1 MIIDVALLN
10 ALYSVR
16 IFGKQTIAKH
26 IAKRLNVTVRTALRR
41 INRLENEKGLKFSI
55 EYSLRALKLKRVA
68 IFMTSSIA
76 DTALYDV
83 MRLKDV
89 VPFIRSI
96 MTLLPLGLGMVY
108 HLPEDVPIESL
119 KVPSDAHIVIYQEF
133 FRNMTDLNIYP
144 LRSLYDARLASSDV
158 VLHKLRE
165 RILNLFRNSTEC
177 NIANKAYLDE
187 FQNFSSLKFDW
198 IDLMI
203 IKELEKDPFIGLESL
218 SKKLNMPMSR
228 VRRHLSKHVSRI
240 NRGIRIRK
248 MPFDRLSDVVKL
260 IMVFKLNDTIIAH
273 RFINELIRCPL
284 IIVCGLNVETSE
296 VLVQAIPSVVDVRR
310 VVRFFSDLSNEL
322 GFDFRNFFIAVSS
335 RSYTVPFIRDKEY
348 TPAVGWRFKERSS

>member
-16 IFGKQTIAKH
+16 VFGKQTIAKH

-41 INRLENEKGLKFSI
+41 INRLENEEGLKFSI

-68 IFMTSSIA
+68 IFTTGMT
-76 DTALYDV
+76 DTSLYDIIK
-83 MRLKDV
+83 LKNV

-96 MTLLPLGLGMVY
+96 MTLLPLGLGLVY
-108 HLPEDVPIESL
+108 HLPKDVPIDSL
-119 KVPSDAHIVIYQEF
+119 EIPSDAQVIEYQEF

-144 LRSLYDARLASSDV
+144 LRALYDARLASSDEI
-158 VLHKLRE
+158 LNKLRK
-165 RILNLFRNSTEC
+165 RLINLFQNEIMQHEKGI
-177 NIANKAYLDE
+177 NMDIEHE
-187 FQNFSSLKFDW
+187 FLLSSSKFDW

-203 IKELEKDPFIGLESL
+203 IKELEKNPFIGLEAL

-228 VRRHLSKHVSRI
+228 VRRHLFKHVSKI

-248 MPFDRLSDVVKL
+248 MPYDRSSDVVKL
-260 IMVFKLNDTIIAH
+260 IIILKLKDVKLAYAV
-273 RFINELIRCPL
+273 INELIRCPL
-284 IIVCGLNVETSE
+284 IIVCGLNVNSGE

-310 VVRFFSDLSNEL
+310 VVRFFDDLGKEL
-322 GFDFRNFFIAVSS
+322 GFDFRGFFIAVSS